1 MNGLYLEQK
10 ARNTFILNNNDKN
23 KTLSKLNFKNKQI
36 DELLKNDN
44 NDKLNLFLIMTI
56 VKIIIETIMPVI

>member
-44 NDKLNLFLIMTI
+44 NDKLNIFLIMII